1 MLLQTKLFMP
11 QHREGLIHRKALIEH
26 FDGVLETSLAILCA
40 PAGYGKTT
48 LVTQWLHDKHI
59 NHCWISLDN
68 RDNDTAI
75 FWQYLIAAISK
86 LDDRFSNLAY
96 AAAPLEAIDLNRKID
111 ALITE
116 LIDFSR
122 TWKSPSQFAIVL
134 DDYHVISNP
143 VIHAQLS
150 HFVNYSPDWI
160 KLIITT
166 RHEPAL
172 DLPRRR
178 VRHQVTEIDSQ
189 DLRFSIPECQS
200 FLTSRMSLELTET
213 SLLMLHQK
221 TEGWIAAVQ
230 LAGLSLQRKPEKE
243 QFISSF
249 SGQESLLSSYLMAE
263 IFELQP
269 KYVQLFLLRLAT
281 VPRFCA
287 PLAEELTEHKDSQA
301 LISSLLNQNLL
312 IVPLDD
318 EGKWFRFHDLFRE
331 WLENQQ
337 KRAALEDLALLK
349 NKAACW
355 LEQEGYFYEALEL
368 ATKLKQWQWGSRL
381 SGLLLTEL
389 TRNGEFTLAA
399 NIANKFPD
407 EFVLSQPKLCFMRA
421 LDYYHRK
428 HFQEARRYAENAEQT
443 LPKDHSLSAEN
454 MRYLGLSPEDTI
466 DDIKAICLILM
477 NQIDRSTGKMET
489 DLNRISD
496 LHLKVSSSS
505 DVYGWTLFNLG
516 AEQFA
521 NNQLQEAKENLLNSI
536 EVSQQK
542 NDPFCLLS
550 ALSWLAPTLYH
561 LGEINTGL
569 RIVNEISDW
578 LKPFNPEALANFIT
592 LDYARIIFYL
602 EVNRLD
608 EAKQIH
614 DNASKKWGHKLEPL
628 NQVYWLFQKFQL
640 NIALQD
646 IDSATGA
653 LDELEHIFTRHFRL
667 WQFVMPSL
675 DIFRALIQLLTGNK
689 SPLAQWAIDFEQSPP
704 VTNPFRIEEERIVLA
719 RTQILQEQDATDLI
733 HSIRRNAAAH
743 NIIKRLICCDLLEA
757 YMLGSQGNIGQA
769 IEVFE
774 KALTQASE
782 HGFVQLLVSE
792 GRPIKPLLEAAIQL
806 GINADYAQM
815 ILNNIILSENQTS
828 KNGANT
834 PVRDKPVVKQQRSV
848 IDSATSAGNTT
859 STDSAIIIDPL
870 SAREIQVLKLIDE
883 GNSNKTIA
891 STLSVAPTTI
901 KSHIRNIYSKLG
913 VHRRTQALA
922 IARSYDIL

>member
-11 QHREGLIHRKALIEH
+11 QHREGLLHRTTLIQQ
-26 FDGVLETSLAILCA
+26 FDGVLDTGLAILCA

-48 LVTQWLHDKHI
+48 LVTQWLHDRHI
-59 NHCWISLDN
+59 NHCWVSLDS

-75 FWQYLIAAISK
+75 FWQYLIAAITK
-86 LDDRFSNLAY
+86 LDNRFSKLAY
-96 AAAPLEAIDLNRKID
+96 ASAPLETIDLNSKID
-111 ALITE
+111 LLIAE

-143 VIHAQLS
+143 IIHAQLN
-150 HFVNYSPDWI
+150 HFINYSPEWI

-166 RHEPAL
+166 RHEPIL

-178 VRHQVTEIDSQ
+178 VRHQITEIDSH

-243 QFISSF
+243 QFIRSF
-249 SGQESLLSSYLMAE
+249 SGQESLLSSYLMTE

-269 KYVQLFLLRLAT
+269 EYIQLFLLRLAT

-287 PLAEELTEHKDSQA
+287 PLAEELTDHKESQT

-312 IVPLDD
+312 IVSLDD
-318 EGKWFRFHDLFRE
+318 EGNWFRFHDLFRE

-337 KRAALEDLALLK
+337 HRTALKDLMLLR
-349 NKAACW
+349 NKAARW

-381 SGLLLTEL
+381 AGLLLTDL

-399 NIANKFPD
+399 TIANKFPD

-428 HFQEARRYAENAEQT
+428 HYQEAQLYAEKAEQT
-443 LPKDHSLSAEN
+443 LLKNPFLSAQDIES
-454 MRYLGLSPEDTI
+454 LGLSSEDNI
-466 DDIKAICLILM
+466 DDIKAICLILIS
-477 NQIDRSTGKMET
+477 QIDRSTGKVES
-489 DLNRISD
+489 DLNEVSD

-505 DVYGWTLFNLG
+505 DVYGWILFNLG
-516 AEQFA
+516 AKQFA
-521 NNQLQEAKENLLNSI
+521 NNQLPEAKENLLNSI
-536 EVSQQK
+536 KVSQQK

-569 RIVNEISDW
+569 RIVEEIDAW
-578 LKPFNPEALANFIT
+578 LKPFNPEALTNYIT
-592 LDYARIIFYL
+592 LDYARNIFYL

-614 DNASKKWGHKLEPL
+614 DSAFDKWGHKLEPL
-628 NQVYWLFQKFQL
+628 NQIYWLFQKFQL
-640 NIALQD
+640 DIALHD
-646 IDSATGA
+646 LNSAANTLNG
-653 LDELEHIFTRHFRL
+653 LEHIFTRHFKR

-675 DIFRALIQLLTGNK
+675 DIFRALIQLLNGNT
-689 SPLAQWAIDFEQSPP
+689 SALIHWAKGFEQSPP
-704 VTNPFRIEEERIVLA
+704 ATNPFRLEEERIVLA
-719 RTQILQEQDATDLI
+719 RSLILQEQDPTDLI
-733 HSIRRNAAAH
+733 QSIRANAAKH
-743 NIIKRLICCDLLEA
+743 NIVKRLICCDLLDA
-757 YMLGSQGNIGQA
+757 YVLGSQGNIGQA
-769 IEVFE
+769 LEVFE
-774 KALTQASE
+774 EALTQASE
-782 HGFVQLLVSE
+782 HGYIQLLVSE
-792 GRPIKPLLEAAIQL
+792 GKPIKPLLEASIKL
-806 GINADYAQM
+806 GINAEYAQT
-815 ILNNIILSENQTS
+815 ILNLINAS
-828 KNGANT
+828 KQSARAITKALPPKHNPSLGKGEATTDNT
-834 PVRDKPVVKQQRSV
+834 
-848 IDSATSAGNTT
+848 SATVDNQ
-859 STDSAIIIDPL
+859 IIIDPL
-870 SAREIQVLKLIDE
+870 SLREIQVLKLINE
-883 GNSNKTIA
+883 GNSNKVIA

-922 IARSYDIL
+922 IARSYNIL